1 MIVRVENLYKEIEGR
16 AILKGVSFDVREG
29 EIFSI
34 IGGSGSGKTSITKH
48 IVGLWKPTS
57 GKVYVLGKEVG
68 KLSQSELD
76 EIRKRIGY
84 VFQDGALFDSLK
96 VWENVG
102 FYFLEHT
109 DMSEK
114 EVREIALQKLRLVDL
129 DEDVLDLMP
138 SELSGGMR
146 KRVSIARAIA
156 TDPKLIIYD
165 EPTSGLDPITSRV
178 IDRLIL
184 QLRERTG
191 TTAIVVT
198 HDMISAFT
206 ISDRLLLL
214 RKGEVVEMGRPEEV
228 INSSNPFVHEFVG
241 SMRECLL
248 TSSTVQN
255 LKTPAGKDPSI

>member
-1 MIVRVENLYKEIEGR
+1 MSEVVVEVDNLHKEIEGR
-16 AILKGVSFDVREG
+16 KILKGVSFEVRER

-48 IVGLWKPTS
+48 IIGLWKPTS
-57 GKVYVLGKEVG
+57 GRVLVFGKDVSR
-68 KLSQSELD
+68 LSLQELD
-76 EIRKRIGY
+76 ELRSDIGY
-84 VFQDGALFDSLK
+84 VFQEGALFDSLK

-109 DMSEK
+109 NMGRK
-114 EVREIALQKLRLVDL
+114 EIRELALEKLRLVDL
-129 DEDVLDLMP
+129 DEDVMDLMP

-178 IDRLIL
+178 IDRLVL

-206 ISDRLLLL
+206 ISDRLLVL
-214 RKGEVVEMGRPEEV
+214 RKGEVVAMGEPEEV
-228 INSSNPFVHEFVG
+228 LNSPDPFIQEFIG
-241 SMRECLL
+241 DMKDCLAK
-248 TSSTVQN
+248 QGR
-255 LKTPAGKDPSI
+255 TP

>member
-1 MIVRVENLYKEIEGR
+1 MSDGVVVKVENLYKEIEGR
-16 AILKGVSFDVREG
+16 KILKGVSFEVRER

-48 IVGLWKPTS
+48 IIGLWKPTS
-57 GKVYVLGKEVG
+57 GRVLVFGKEVD
-68 KLSQSELD
+68 KLSLEEMDDL
-76 EIRKRIGY
+76 RKNIGY
-84 VFQDGALFDSLK
+84 VFQEGALFDSLK

-109 DMSEK
+109 NMSRSEI
-114 EVREIALQKLRLVDL
+114 RELALEKLRLVDL
-129 DEDVLDLMP
+129 DEDVMDLMP

-156 TDPKLIIYD
+156 TNPKLIIYD

-178 IDRLIL
+178 IDKLVL

-206 ISDRLLLL
+206 ISDRLMVVK
-214 RKGEVVEMGRPEEV
+214 KGDIIAMGEPDEVLE
-228 INSSNPFVHEFVG
+228 S
-241 SMRECLL
+241 
-248 TSSTVQN
+248 
-255 LKTPAGKDPSI
+255 KDPFIQEFIGDMRDCLSRK

>member
-1 MIVRVENLYKEIEGR
+1 MNEVVRVEGLYKEIDGR
-16 AILKGVSFDVREG
+16 KILKGVSFEVREK

-48 IVGLWKPTS
+48 IIGLWRPSS
-57 GKVYVLGKEVG
+57 GKVYVFGRDVSS
-68 KLSQSELD
+68 LSRAEMDEL
-76 EIRKRIGY
+76 RKDIGY
-84 VFQDGALFDSLK
+84 VFQEGALFDSLT

-109 DMSEK
+109 NMS
-114 EVREIALQKLRLVDL
+114 RGEIRDIAMEKLRLVDL
-129 DEDVLDLMP
+129 DESVMDLMP

-146 KRVSIARAIA
+146 KRVAIARAIA
-156 TDPKLIIYD
+156 TDPRLIIYD

-184 QLRERTG
+184 QLKGKTG

-214 RKGEVVEMGRPEEV
+214 RKGEVVAMGGPEEV
-228 INSSNPFVHEFVG
+228 INSPDPFVQEFIG
-241 SMRECLL
+241 SMKECLL
-248 TSSTVQN
+248 GQN
-255 LKTPAGKDPSI
+255 RVL

>member
-1 MIVRVENLYKEIEGR
+1 MKDVVVRVENLYKEIEGR
-16 AILKGVSFDVREG
+16 EILKGVSFEVRER

-48 IVGLWKPTS
+48 IIGLWKPTS
-57 GKVYVLGKEVG
+57 GRVLVFGKDVS
-68 KLSQSELD
+68 KLSLQELD
-76 EIRKRIGY
+76 ELRSNIGY
-84 VFQDGALFDSLK
+84 VFQEGALFDSLK

-109 DMSEK
+109 NMGRK
-114 EVREIALQKLRLVDL
+114 EIRELALEKLRLVDL
-129 DEDVLDLMP
+129 DEDVMELMP

-156 TDPKLIIYD
+156 TNPKLIIYD

-178 IDRLIL
+178 IDRLVL

-206 ISDRLLLL
+206 ISDRLMVVK
-214 RKGEVVEMGRPEEV
+214 KGNVVAMGEPEEV
-228 INSSNPFVHEFVG
+228 LNSPDPFIQEFIGDMKNCLAKQGG
-241 SMRECLL
+241 S
-248 TSSTVQN
+248 S
-255 LKTPAGKDPSI
+255 